1 LFRRIFSVAIVA
13 AALLIAYGC
22 GANSSDS
29 SVRSGTHGASAV
41 HAADSVVDANGVR
54 TVSYHGVEFDVPS
67 DWPVYDLAADP
78 TTCVRFD
85 EHAVYLGHPGANMS
99 CPATVVG
106 RAEAVLVEP
115 VDGGSTPEP
124 AAASAEVTAT
134 SVNGMQAQVADGGSV
149 TNEVDATFPTAG
161 VSATLTYQ
169 DSDST
174 AQQIL
179 QSFRVAAR

>member
-1 LFRRIFSVAIVA
+1 
-13 AALLIAYGC
+13 
-22 GANSSDS
+22 
-29 SVRSGTHGASAV
+29 
-41 HAADSVVDANGVR
+41 
-54 TVSYHGVEFDVPS
+54 
-67 DWPVYDLAADP
+67 
-78 TTCVRFD
+78 
-85 EHAVYLGHPGANMS
+85 MS

-149 TNEVDATFPTAG
+149 TNEVDATFPTVG

-179 QSFRVAAR
+179 QSFRVATR